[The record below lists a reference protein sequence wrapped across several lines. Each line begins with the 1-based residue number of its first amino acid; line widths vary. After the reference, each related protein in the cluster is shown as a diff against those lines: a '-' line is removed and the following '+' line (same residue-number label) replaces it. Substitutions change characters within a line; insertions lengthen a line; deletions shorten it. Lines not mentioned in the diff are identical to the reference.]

1 MVAGLRTLIWRPS
14 GASLALLT
22 LRRAA
27 GHESGGA
34 EEPAGRRAGSLPYR
48 RIRSPRCRANSTL
61 ARGET
66 PRYGRHWG
74 RGDQPVGT
82 GPVRTQ
88 CAPPVWATDGSV
100 ETLGAGI
107 AGGVTRRCPCGGIF
121 RRRAGHESAVGTGDG
136 LYAQPGPVRYRAG
149 PTAGV
154 LNDVD
159 IHRRRRRTPP
169 GDQQP
174 PVQRFPA
181 AVGVFRV
188 KATDAPFLKS
198 WRSRRATTIGQAR
211 PRRRRMLAGC
221 DRYGLTICPDGR
233 ITYQYP
239 PSSFLPWPAA

>member
-1 MVAGLRTLIWRPS
+1 LRCSRCGGQPDMS
-14 GASLALLT
+14 
-22 LRRAA
+22 RAA
-27 GHESGGA
+27 RRNQPAVGQDLSRIVEYDHPVAEQTPPLLGVKRHGTGGTA
-34 EEPAGRRAGSLPYR
+34 VGAISQW
-48 RIRSPRCRANSTL
+48 
-61 ARGET
+61 AR
-66 PRYGRHWG
+66 
-74 RGDQPVGT
+74 

-100 ETLGAGI
+100 ETLGADI

-121 RRRAGHESAVGTGDG
+121 RRRAEHESAVGTGDG

-159 IHRRRRRTPP
+159 IHRLRRRTPP

-188 KATDAPFLKS
+188 KATDAPFLESPGNHYQPGK
-198 WRSRRATTIGQAR
+198 AQEEED
-211 PRRRRMLAGC
+211 AG
-221 DRYGLTICPDGR
+221 RL
-233 ITYQYP
+233 
-239 PSSFLPWPAA
+239 